1 MTPSS
6 KTPRDAYKDLER
18 RFERMNLVR
27 DAASMLEWDAATYMP
42 DGGADARA
50 DQLATLRVVRHEM
63 LTDPAIGDVLAR
75 AGEAADLDPWE
86 RANLHEMRRERVHAT
101 AVPSALVEAR
111 SQATSACEMRWRSA
125 RRDDDFAGLL
135 PLFEEVLKLTR
146 EVAAA
151 KSSSLDVSPYDA
163 LLDEWEPGG
172 RAADID
178 VVFAAIERFLPS
190 LVERVIERQAS
201 LPILAPP
208 VGPFPAERQR
218 ALADRVMRAL
228 GFDFAHGRL
237 DVSAHPFCIGVPDDV
252 RITTRWDEA
261 DFANGLFGV
270 IHETGH
276 ALYERGLPK
285 RWRKQPVGQARGM
298 STHESQSLLFEMQ
311 ATRSPEF
318 VGWLAGVAREVFGG
332 SGPAWS
338 AEALLQHVQRVKRSF
353 IRIDA
358 DEVTYPLHVVLR
370 FRLERALLSGDLPLK
385 DLPGAFADGMQ
396 RLLGVRPST
405 HRDGSLQDIH
415 WPSGTFGYFPTYTLG
430 ALTAAQLYGAAVKQ
444 APAIPGAL
452 AKGDASPLTAW
463 LVEHVHGLGSS
474 IAPGEIVR
482 RATGEPLSPEIFR
495 RHLEH
500 RYLAS

>member
-1 MTPSS
+1 MSPTS
-6 KTPRDAYKDLER
+6 KTPRDAYRDLER

-27 DAASMLEWDAATYMP
+27 DAATVLEWDAATFMP

-50 DQLATLRVVRHEM
+50 DQLATLRVLRHEL
-63 LTDPAIGDVLAR
+63 LTDAALEDLLGR
-75 AGEAADLDPWE
+75 AGDADLDAWE
-86 RANLHEMRRERVHAT
+86 RANLHEMRRERLHAT
-101 AVPSALVEAR
+101 AVPSSLVEAR
-111 SQATSACEMRWRSA
+111 SQALSACEMRWRTA
-125 RRDDDFAGLL
+125 RKDDDFAGLL
-135 PLFEEVLKLTR
+135 SSFEEVLKLTR

-151 KSSSLDVSPYDA
+151 KSASLGVSPYDA

-178 VVFAAIERFLPS
+178 VVFASIEGFLPS
-190 LVERVIERQAS
+190 LVERVLERQAS
-201 LPILAPP
+201 RPSLAQP
-208 VGPFPAERQR
+208 VGPFAPERQR

-276 ALYERGLPK
+276 ALYERGLPV

-311 ATRSPEF
+311 ASRSPEF
-318 VGWLAGVAREVFGG
+318 VGWLAGVAREIFGG
-332 SGPAWS
+332 SGAAWS
-338 AEALLQHVQRVKRSF
+338 AEALLQRVQRVERSL

-370 FRLERALLSGDLPLK
+370 YRLERAMIAGDLPLR
-385 DLPGAFADGMQ
+385 DLPGAFADGME
-396 RLLGVRPST
+396 RLLGVRPPN

-430 ALTAAQLYGAAVKQ
+430 ALTAAQLFAAAVQQ
-444 APAIPGAL
+444 APAIPAGL
-452 AKGDASPLTAW
+452 AAGDARPLTAW
-463 LVEHVHGLGSS
+463 LVEHVHALGAS
-474 IAPGEIVR
+474 IAPGEIVS
-482 RATGEPLSPEIFR
+482 RATGEPLNPEVFR

-500 RYLAS
+500 RYLST